1 MNKCKAAYCR
11 IFQKCFKIAIPF
23 LPYRHPEVFYS
34 TSKLTGLFAEKG
46 IDTVLIITDAG
57 IRKFGLLDRMLM
69 HFDHHNI
76 HYFIYDKTVAN
87 PTTTNV
93 EEARELYLEKHCDAI
108 IGFGTSLNAKQS
120 LVLVVAPVSTVPR
133 PSVQES
139 QNLSS
144 LYPK

>member
-93 EEARELYLEKHCDAI
+93 EEARELYLENI
-108 IGFGTSLNAKQS
+108 VMLS

>member
-93 EEARELYLEKHCDAI
+93 EEARELYL
-108 IGFGTSLNAKQS
+108 
-120 LVLVVAPVSTVPR
+120 
-133 PSVQES
+133 
-139 QNLSS
+139 
-144 LYPK
+144 

>member
-34 TSKLTGLFAEKG
+34 TSKLTGLFEEKG
-46 IDTVLIITDAG
+46 IDTILIITDAG

-93 EEARELYLEKHCDAI
+93 ECFILKNIVML
-108 IGFGTSLNAKQS
+108 S

-133 PSVQES
+133 PSVQEL